1 MKVLIASILLL
12 IFINSCRVKP
22 TSLDARIT
30 DVKPYYEASHW
41 NLPHVTFSISIKN
54 RSDSAAI
61 LYVNDYGRN
70 PLPKSGSWWV
80 YYNDEVDSLEL
91 FSASCENCYER
102 TILKSGDSLDL
113 TFQIYYNSM
122 AKNISSSNSPEIVN
136 DEIKQVFEKWNVVK
150 YFDNED
156 YLFFEARRY

>member
-61 LYVNDYGRN
+61 LYVNDTEETLCQKAVLGGCITTTRLTLWNCLVQAVKIVMKGQY
-70 PLPKSGSWWV
+70 L
-80 YYNDEVDSLEL
+80 SLGI
-91 FSASCENCYER
+91 R
-102 TILKSGDSLDL
+102 
-113 TFQIYYNSM
+113 
-122 AKNISSSNSPEIVN
+122 
-136 DEIKQVFEKWNVVK
+136 
-150 YFDNED
+150 
-156 YLFFEARRY
+156 